1 MRHWTFSAKL
11 ALALILMVVLT
22 AVVGGM
28 AAYWLRAVVTDKD
41 GIAVSVMVEK
51 GRQVTSQ
58 VLDVIGLHCGRAG

>member
-41 GIAVSVMVEK
+41 EEI
-51 GRQVTSQ
+51 
-58 VLDVIGLHCGRAG
+58 